1 MSELTEGEKENLAQ
15 GWVPVGRARAI
26 LRYNDMYKTKYDPD
40 NHKGYVMKPPEI
52 TYKNTG
58 GKRRQNKLTSRRRRS
73 RARASRRRGRG
84 AR

>member
-1 MSELTEGEKENLAQ
+1 MSQLTEGEKENLAQ

-26 LRYNDMYKTKYDPD
+26 LRYNAMYGTKYDPD
-40 NHKGYVMKPPEI
+40 NHKGYVVKPPEN
-52 TYKNTG
+52 TYKDG
-58 GKRRQNKLTSRRRRS
+58 GRRRRGSKLTSRRRRS